1 MKFLNITLQDKPLQ
15 NLIIKDIRK
24 IINNTDFILG
34 KSTKNFE
41 KKFAKYC
48 GAKYAIGCGNGTD
61 ALYLAIKSL
70 ELPKNSEVIIPAM
83 TYCSTLFAVIEAG
96 LKPVLVDLEKNTST
110 LSFEEIKKK

>member
-41 KKFAKYC
+41 KVC
-48 GAKYAIGCGNGTD
+48 QI
-61 ALYLAIKSL
+61 LWS
-70 ELPKNSEVIIPAM
+70 
-83 TYCSTLFAVIEAG
+83 
-96 LKPVLVDLEKNTST
+96 
-110 LSFEEIKKK
+110 